1 MEGLEKI
8 TERIL
13 QDAKTECDEKISTA
27 KEDVNQ
33 IKSKYRTEAEKMLCE
48 AQESVQKEVDA
59 ILESGKAGAA
69 MWRRNALLEAKSA
82 MVDEAYEKA
91 VRFIARMDDAA
102 YYALLLSMLK
112 KAVIESEQA
121 DSTLLADEQ
130 SEYVK
135 PESFVVSMNAK
146 DYEKYAIRLQ
156 NELTVKN
163 LSAVIRMAEEPI
175 DIAGGMMIQYG
186 NVSMDCSIEKSVQ
199 LVRSQTETEV
209 FSILFGIQ
217 AGRREQSEA

>member
-1 MEGLEKI
+1 MKGLEKI

-59 ILESGKAGAA
+59 
-69 MWRRNALLEAKSA
+69 RRNALLEAKSA